1 MGLKISSDDKGVKVI
16 RKDGTSKAGN
26 PYTMY
31 SLMYSFKVGDEW
43 KNGFIDAGFK
53 RGVEIANKSKILIK
67 DAFLT
72 GSEFNGTTK
81 PKIIVM
87 DFDVLEGGDAP
98 KLVDDGAW
106 MNIPDGIEEELPF
119 N

>member
-1 MGLKISSDDKGVKVI
+1 MGIKLETDDKGIKVI

-31 SLMYSFKVGDEW
+31 SLMYSFKVGEEW

-53 RGVEIANKSKILIK
+53 KGVDLANKSKIIIK

-72 GSEFNGTTK
+72 GSEFNGTIK

-87 DFDVLEGGDAP
+87 DFDVLEGGEAP
-98 KLVDDGAW
+98 KPSPDGF
-106 MNIPDGIEEELPF
+106 MSIPDGVDEELPF

>member
-1 MGLKISSDDKGVKVI
+1 MGVTLKTDEKGIKVI

-26 PYTMY
+26 PYTLY

-53 RGVEIANKSKILIK
+53 KGVDLANKSKIIIK

-72 GSEFNGTTK
+72 GSEFNGTIK

-87 DFDVLEGGDAP
+87 DYEVLEGGDAP
-98 KLVDDGAW
+98 KPADDGAW
-106 MNIPDGIEEELPF
+106 MNIPDGIENELPF